1 MALYADADLLLVENC
16 RIASRQDSLCTGPLP
31 KNPPPKGIN
40 LIHPVAGLGADK
52 PVLPFRQ
59 LYRRCLIEGDV
70 DFIFGSS
77 LAVFE
82 ACEIK
87 SLVRLAPQPSV
98 APASEQPPEVLKG
111 WITAPSTY
119 PGQKTGFVFL
129 DCALTSDLTSESQPR
144 AKAANTYLGRPWR
157 HTGRAVFIRC
167 HMGSHILPEGW
178 DDWGKPKARMYRGF
192 GEFASIGPGA
202 PGIAA
207 RVAWARALTETEAA
221 TYYFLAFPKWAL
233 TV

>member
-59 LYRRCLIEGDV
+59 LYRRYLIEGDV

-111 WITAPSTY
+111 WITAPS
-119 PGQKTGFVFL
+119 
-129 DCALTSDLTSESQPR
+129 
-144 AKAANTYLGRPWR
+144 TYLGRPWR